1 MKEPKKMPTTMKKV
15 HDRNDS
21 RFGANSSPIG
31 PQVLTI
37 LIGVIAWCFT
47 YLANTLPD
55 APLVEVA
62 QVNTEF
68 GDKTHIEIMV
78 SNLSHKIKIRDLKL
92 GLSSRGK
99 NRGKFSNPSLE
110 ANAPAAEGE
119 GGRSYTRT
127 NDETVMFEFSDIHP
141 GQQFVLR
148 ATYTGSVMPELRLLS
163 AKDPVFLQEP
173 GAKTWLVKWI
183 VPLLF
188 YGVIMGS
195 LAIAAYFLVR
205 RSALTSAN
213 NTNHRK

>member
-1 MKEPKKMPTTMKKV
+1 MKKPKKVPMTMKKV

-21 RFGANSSPIG
+21 RFGTNISPIG
-31 PQVLTI
+31 PKVLTI
-37 LIGVIAWCFT
+37 LIGVVAWCLT

-62 QVNTEF
+62 QVNTES
-68 GDKTHIEIMV
+68 GDKTHIEIKV
-78 SNLSHKIKIRDLKL
+78 SNLSHKLKIRGLIL
-92 GLSSRGK
+92 GLPSRGK

-110 ANAPAAEGE
+110 ASAPAAEGE
-119 GGRSYTRT
+119 GGRSYTKT

-163 AKDPVFLQEP
+163 AEDPIYLLKP
-173 GAKTWLVKWI
+173 GAITWLVKWI
-183 VPLLF
+183 VPVL

-195 LAIAAYFLVR
+195 LALAAYFLVR